1 MRTALLLCTLA
12 AVSVASST
20 GSGSPGLGVATAS
33 LGLCPEGQASP
44 AGLVYRVPIQGTIDL
59 GLPPFVERVVKQAGQ
74 EHPDAIIFD
83 IDTFGGRLDGATR
96 IKDAIMSSPV
106 PTVAFINRRAI
117 SAGALISLS
126 CEKIFMSKGAT
137 IGAATAVDLE
147 GKKASEKVI
156 SYMREEMSATAEARG
171 RPARIAEAMVDE
183 DLEVPYIIVEG
194 DTLRLEEIE
203 GSKAGKLITLTTEKA
218 LRLGMADDMRDTFQ
232 EVLTALGLE
241 DAEVVSFAPS
251 WSEYVVRF
259 LTDPIVS
266 SLLMTIGFLGLL
278 FELRTPGFGVGG
290 IIGTIALLLFF
301 STSFIAQ
308 LANFTEVLIFMVGLT
323 LLILEVVAIPGFGLA
338 GIGGIGLMLWGMY
351 KMLIGD
357 YPTPDQLE
365 RAFVGLN
372 IGILGGVI
380 GTILLLRIFV
390 TSKFFKKH
398 VPFTAEEYSV
408 AMGVESLVGHVG
420 KALTECVPTGKA
432 DFAGRHVNVTTR
444 GEHIPKGS
452 SVEIIRVEGNTAFVR
467 LVSQTNKE

>member
-1 MRTALLLCTLA
+1 
-12 AVSVASST
+12 
-20 GSGSPGLGVATAS
+20 
-33 LGLCPEGQASP
+33 
-44 AGLVYRVPIQGTIDL
+44 LVYRVPIQGTIDL

-372 IGILGGVI
+372 IGILGGII

-420 KALTECVPTGKA
+420 EALTKCVPTGKA

>member
-1 MRTALLLCTLA
+1 M
-12 AVSVASST
+12 
-20 GSGSPGLGVATAS
+20 
-33 LGLCPEGQASP
+33 
-44 AGLVYRVPIQGTIDL
+44 VYRVPIQGTIDL

-372 IGILGGVI
+372 IGILGGII

-420 KALTECVPTGKA
+420 EALTKCVPTGKA

>member
-1 MRTALLLCTLA
+1 M
-12 AVSVASST
+12 
-20 GSGSPGLGVATAS
+20 
-33 LGLCPEGQASP
+33 
-44 AGLVYRVPIQGTIDL
+44 PIQGTIDL
-59 GLPPFVERVVKQAGQ
+59 GLPPFIERVIKQADQ
-74 EHPDAIIFD
+74 EVPDAIIFD

-171 RPARIAEAMVDE
+171 RPARIAEGMVDE
-183 DLEVPYIIVEG
+183 DLEVPYVIIQG
-194 DTLRLEEIE
+194 DTMHLEGIE

-218 LRLGMADDMRDTFQ
+218 LRLGIADDMQDTFQ

-266 SLLMTIGFLGLL
+266 SLLMSIGFLGLL
-278 FELRTPGFGVGG
+278 FELRTPGFGIGG
-290 IIGTIALLLFF
+290 IIGTIALVLFF
-301 STSFIAQ
+301 GTSFIAQ
-308 LANFTEVLIFMVGLT
+308 LANFTEVLIFLGGLT

-338 GIGGIGLMLWGMY
+338 GIGGIALMLWGMY
-351 KMLIGD
+351 KMLLGE
-357 YPTPDQLE
+357 YPTPDLIE
-365 RAFVGLN
+365 RAFIGLN
-372 IGILGGVI
+372 IGILGGIV
-380 GTILLLRIFV
+380 GTIFLLRVFV
-390 TSKFFKKH
+390 TSKFFKKY
-398 VPFTAEEYSV
+398 VPFSAEEYSV
-408 AMGVESLVGHVG
+408 AMEMEGLVGQVG
-420 KALTECVPTGKA
+420 VALTKCMPTGKA
-432 DFAGRHVNVTTR
+432 DFAGRHLNITTR

-452 SVEIIRVEGNTAFVR
+452 PVEVIRVEGNTAFIR
-467 LVSQTNKE
+467 QVSQTNKES

>member
-1 MRTALLLCTLA
+1 MRAVILLCTFAAVTA
-12 AVSVASST
+12 AVSTGSGQASST
-20 GSGSPGLGVATAS
+20 GS
-33 LGLCPEGQASP
+33 EQASP

-59 GLPPFVERVVKQAGQ
+59 GLPPFVERVIKQAGR

-83 IDTFGGRLDGATR
+83 IDTFGGRIDGATR

-106 PTVAFINRRAI
+106 PTIAFVNRRAI

-126 CEKIFMSKGAT
+126 CDKIFMSKGAT

-183 DLEVPYIIVEG
+183 DLVVPYIIVKG

-218 LRLGMADDMRDTFQ
+218 LRLGMADEMRDTFQ
-232 EVLTALGLE
+232 EVLTALELG
-241 DAEVVSFAPS
+241 DATVVTFKPN
-251 WSEYVVRF
+251 WSELVVRF

-266 SLLMTIGFLGLL
+266 SLLMTIGFLGLM

-308 LANFTEVLIFMVGLT
+308 LASFTEVLIFLT
-323 LLILEVVAIPGFGLA
+323 GVTLMILEVVAIPGFGLA
-338 GIGGIGLMLWGMY
+338 GIGGIALMLWGMY
-351 KMLIGD
+351 KMLLGN
-357 YPTPDQLE
+357 YPTPEQME

-372 IGILGGVI
+372 IGILGGIV
-380 GTILLLRIFV
+380 GVILLLRAVIS
-390 TSKFFKKH
+390 SKYFKKY

-420 KALTECVPTGKA
+420 EALTECVPSGKA

-452 SVEIIRVEGNTAFVR
+452 PVEVIRVEGNTAFVR
-467 LVSQTNKE
+467 LASPTNKE

>member
-1 MRTALLLCTLA
+1 MRTALLLWTFT

-20 GSGSPGLGVATAS
+20 GSG
-33 LGLCPEGQASP
+33 QAYP
-44 AGLVYRVPIQGTIDL
+44 AGLVYRVPIRGTIDL
-59 GLPPFVERVVKQAGQ
+59 GLPPFVERVIKQAGR
-74 EHPDAIIFD
+74 EVPDAIIFD
-83 IDTFGGRLDGATR
+83 IDTFGGRIDGATR

-171 RPARIAEAMVDE
+171 RPARIAEGMVDE

-218 LRLGMADDMRDTFQ
+218 LRLGFADDMRDTFQ
-232 EVLTALGLE
+232 EVLAALGLE
-241 DAEVVSFAPS
+241 DAEVVSFAPN

-266 SLLMTIGFLGLL
+266 SLLMSIGFLGLL
-278 FELRTPGFGVGG
+278 FELRTPGFGIGG

-301 STSFIAQ
+301 GTSFIAQ
-308 LANFTEVLIFMVGLT
+308 LANFTEVLIFLGGLT

-338 GIGGIGLMLWGMY
+338 GIGGIALMLWGMY
-351 KMLIGD
+351 KMLLGE
-357 YPTPDQLE
+357 YPTPDLIE
-365 RAFVGLN
+365 RAFIGLN

-380 GTILLLRIFV
+380 GTILLLRVFV
-390 TSKFFKKH
+390 TSRFFKKY

-408 AMGVESLVGHVG
+408 AMGMEGLVGQVG
-420 KALTECVPTGKA
+420 VALTECMPTGKA
-432 DFAGRHVNVTTR
+432 DFASRHVNVTSR
-444 GEHIPKGS
+444 GENIPKGS
-452 SVEIIRVEGNTAFVR
+452 RVEVIRVEGNTAFVR
-467 LVSQTNKE
+467 LVPHTNKEL